1 MIDMKKQTKLSIQ
14 WFYTILERGECDI
27 MDFKEQLEDKTA
39 FGKSQKNFSP
49 KYDETARDVVAFANN
64 KGGFLFIGIVDGTK
78 EINKEFVFNN
88 EKVFDLIHQIQ
99 DRTEPTI
106 TLIPHKI
113 NVEGKDLLVLEV
125 PFSTQLHRT
134 SRGEFLIRSN
144 DGNRPIEPY
153 EMATIMSEKGL
164 IVYDQKTWRISGE
177 WLDEKR
183 LSNLRDMIEAK
194 NADSPY
200 LDKSREDLLDSLGM
214 IKDEGNESLPT
225 TTGLL
230 FVGNQ
235 TALRELPFYEVKYIH
250 YFEDGTYKPYE
261 YKGNI
266 IEVAKSCFAQLKAEI
281 KQKEYIFGLF
291 REYVEDYSE
300 IVIRE
305 LLINALAHR
314 SLSRQQIVEI
324 RKYDDGG
331 YLEIESPGTFPEGVT
346 VNNYLRK
353 TNPRNPNVMDILRE
367 IGLAEKAGSGF
378 DKIFT
383 DLLKKGK
390 SLPEPE
396 ETENSVIFRIKS
408 NVVSEKLIELSLL
421 YENQVGKP
429 MKLDELLILS
439 EVVNNKRVKVADLA
453 NIPNMG
459 AYRLQSVI
467 DRLCGLEFIEPSGKT
482 SGLSYILHV
491 GKRKD
496 LDDKIDYVK
505 SKKQEKARQKEAIL
519 RYLDSIPTI
528 NNAEARQLLSLQ
540 EKDRSKVSRL
550 FAELISENEIVQTE
564 ESAANNVKYKR
575 LKG

>member
-1 MIDMKKQTKLSIQ
+1 MKKLTKLSIQ
-14 WFYTILERGECDI
+14 WFYNLLERGECDI
-27 MDFKEQLEDKTA
+27 MDFKEQLEDKMT
-39 FGKSQKNFSP
+39 FGKSLKNFAP

-64 KGGFLFIGIVDGTK
+64 KGGFLFIGIVDDSK
-78 EINKEFVFNN
+78 EINKDFIYDEK
-88 EKVFDLIHQIQ
+88 KVFDLIHQVQ

-113 NVEGKDLLVLEV
+113 NVEGKNLLVLEI

-164 IVYDQKTWRISGE
+164 IVYDQKTWHISGE
-177 WLDEKR
+177 WIDEKR
-183 LSNLRDMIEAK
+183 LSTLVDMIEAK

-200 LDKSREDLLDSLGM
+200 LDKSKADLLDSLGM
-214 IKDEGNESLPT
+214 TKDEDGEPLPT

-230 FVGNQ
+230 FIGNQ
-235 TALRELPFYEVKYIH
+235 TALRELPYYEVKYIH
-250 YFEDGTYKPYE
+250 YFSDGTYKPYE

-266 IEVAKSCFAQLKAEI
+266 VEVAKACFAQLRAEI
-281 KQKEYIFGLF
+281 KQKEYVFGLF

-324 RKYDDGG
+324 RKYDDGRF
-331 YLEIESPGTFPEGVT
+331 LEIESPGTFPEGIT
-346 VNNYLRK
+346 VENYLRK

-390 SLPEPE
+390 SLPKPE
-396 ETENSVIFRIKS
+396 ETDNSVIFRIKAD
-408 NVVSEKLIELSLL
+408 VVSEKLIELSLL
-421 YENQVGKP
+421 YENQVGKG
-429 MKLDELLILS
+429 MKLDELLVLS
-439 EVVNNKRVKVADLA
+439 EIVNHKQIKISELLNKP
-453 NIPNMG
+453 NISH
-459 AYRLQSVI
+459 YRLQSI
-467 DRLCGLEFIEPSGKT
+467 LDKLCDLEFIEPSGKT
-482 SGLSYILHV
+482 SGKSYILHV
-491 GKRKD
+491 SKRKNM
-496 LDDKIDYVK
+496 DDKIEYVK
-505 SKKQEKARQKEAIL
+505 TKKQEKARQKEAIL
-519 RYLDSIPTI
+519 RYLDSIDTI
-528 NNAEARQLLSLQ
+528 NNSEARQLLNLP
-540 EKDRSKVSRL
+540 EKDRAKVSRL
-550 FAELISENEIVQTE
+550 FAELVDENAILKTDD
-564 ESAANNVKYKR
+564 SKANNVKYRRIRK
-575 LKG
+575 

>member
-1 MIDMKKQTKLSIQ
+1 MKKQTKLSIQ

-200 LDKSREDLLDSLGM
+200 LDKSRDDLLDSLGM
-214 IKDEGNESLPT
+214 TKDEGNESLPT

-429 MKLDELLILS
+429 MKLDELLVLS

-467 DRLCGLEFIEPSGKT
+467 DRLCGFEFIEPSGKT

-491 GKRKD
+491 SKRKD

-564 ESAANNVKYKR
+564 GSAANNVKYKR

>member
-1 MIDMKKQTKLSIQ
+1 MKKLTKLSIQ
-14 WFYTILERGECDI
+14 WFYNLLERGECDI
-27 MDFKEQLEDKTA
+27 MDFKEQLEDKMT
-39 FGKSQKNFSP
+39 FGKSLKNFAP

-64 KGGFLFIGIVDGTK
+64 KGGFLFIGIVDDSK
-78 EINKEFVFNN
+78 EINKDFIYDEK
-88 EKVFDLIHQIQ
+88 KVFDLIHQVQ

-113 NVEGKDLLVLEV
+113 NVEGKNLLVLEI

-164 IVYDQKTWRISGE
+164 IVYDQKTWHISGE
-177 WLDEKR
+177 WIDEKR
-183 LSNLRDMIEAK
+183 LSTLVDMIEAK

-200 LDKSREDLLDSLGM
+200 LDKSKEDLLDSLGM
-214 IKDEGNESLPT
+214 TKDEDGEPLPT

-230 FVGNQ
+230 FIGNQ
-235 TALRELPFYEVKYIH
+235 TALRELPYYEVKYIH
-250 YFEDGTYKPYE
+250 YFSDGTYKPYE

-266 IEVAKSCFAQLKAEI
+266 VEVAKACFAQLRAEI
-281 KQKEYIFGLF
+281 KQKEYVFGLF

-324 RKYDDGG
+324 RKYDDGR
-331 YLEIESPGTFPEGVT
+331 YLEIESPGTFPEGIT
-346 VNNYLRK
+346 VENYLRK

-390 SLPEPE
+390 SLPKPE
-396 ETENSVIFRIKS
+396 ETDNSVIFRIKAD
-408 NVVSEKLIELSLL
+408 VVSEKLIELSLL
-421 YENQVGKP
+421 YENQVGKG
-429 MKLDELLILS
+429 MKLDELLVLS
-439 EVVNNKRVKVADLA
+439 EIVNHKQIKISELLNKP
-453 NIPNMG
+453 NISH
-459 AYRLQSVI
+459 YRLQSI
-467 DRLCGLEFIEPSGKT
+467 LDKLCDLEFIEPSGKT
-482 SGLSYILHV
+482 SGKSYILHV
-491 GKRKD
+491 SKRKNM
-496 LDDKIDYVK
+496 DDKIEYVK
-505 SKKQEKARQKEAIL
+505 TKKQEKARQKEAIL
-519 RYLDSIPTI
+519 RCLDSIDTI
-528 NNAEARQLLSLQ
+528 NNSEARQLLNLP
-540 EKDRSKVSRL
+540 EKDRAKVSRL
-550 FAELISENEIVQTE
+550 FAELVDENAILKTDD
-564 ESAANNVKYKR
+564 SKANNVKYRRIRK
-575 LKG
+575 

>member
-1 MIDMKKQTKLSIQ
+1 MKKRTKLSVQ
-14 WFYTILERGECDI
+14 WFYSLLERGECDI
-27 MDFKEQLEDKTA
+27 LDFKEQLNDKTA
-39 FGKSQKNFSP
+39 FGRSLKNFSP
-49 KYDETARDVVAFANN
+49 KYDETAKDVVAFANN

-78 EINKEFVFNN
+78 EINKDFVYNK
-88 EKVFDLIHQIQ
+88 EKVYDLIRQIQ

-144 DGNRPIEPY
+144 DGNRAIEPY

-164 IVYDQKTWRISGE
+164 IVYDQKSWRISGE

-183 LSNLRDMIEAK
+183 LSNLRDMIAAK
-194 NADSPY
+194 NAESPY
-200 LDKSREDLLDSLGM
+200 LNKSLDDFLDSLGM
-214 IKDEGNESLPT
+214 TREEGDETLPT

-235 TALRELPFYEVKYIH
+235 TALRELPFYEVRYIH

-261 YKGNI
+261 FKGNI
-266 IEVAKSCFAQLKAEI
+266 IEVAKACFNQLKAEI

-324 RKYDDGG
+324 RKYDEDG
-331 YLEIESPGTFPEGVT
+331 YLEIESPGRFPEGVT

-353 TNPRNPNVMDILRE
+353 TNPRNPYVMDILRE

-396 ETENSVIFRIKS
+396 ETETSVIFRIKS
-408 NVVSEKLIELSLL
+408 NIVSEKLIELSLL

-429 MKLDELLILS
+429 MKLNELLILS
-439 EVVNNKRVKVADLA
+439 EVVNRKRIKVSDLA
-453 NIPNMG
+453 NMSNMG
-459 AYRLQSVI
+459 VYRVESVI
-467 DRLCGLEFIEPSGKT
+467 ERLCGLEFLEPSGKT
-482 SGLSYILHV
+482 SGLSYILHIS
-491 GKRKD
+491 KRKD
-496 LDDKIDYVK
+496 IDDKIDYVK

-528 NNAEARQLLSLQ
+528 NNTEARQLLSLP

-550 FAELISENEIVQTE
+550 FAELISENEIVQTK
-564 ESAANNVKYKR
+564 ESTVNNVKYKR
-575 LKG
+575 LKE

>member
-1 MIDMKKQTKLSIQ
+1 MKKRTKLSVQ
-14 WFYTILERGECDI
+14 WFYSLLERGECDI
-27 MDFKEQLEDKTA
+27 LDFKEQLNDKTA
-39 FGKSQKNFSP
+39 FGRSLKNFSP
-49 KYDETARDVVAFANN
+49 KYDETAKDVVAFANN

-78 EINKEFVFNN
+78 EINKDFVYNK
-88 EKVFDLIHQIQ
+88 EKVYDLIRQIQ

-144 DGNRPIEPY
+144 DGNRAIEPY

-164 IVYDQKTWRISGE
+164 IVYDQKSWRISGE

-183 LSNLRDMIEAK
+183 LSNLRDMIAAK
-194 NADSPY
+194 NAESPY
-200 LDKSREDLLDSLGM
+200 LNKSLDDFLDSLGM
-214 IKDEGNESLPT
+214 TREEGDETLPT

-235 TALRELPFYEVKYIH
+235 TALRELPFSEVRYIH

-261 YKGNI
+261 FKGNI
-266 IEVAKSCFAQLKAEI
+266 IEVAKACFNQLKAEI

-324 RKYDDGG
+324 RKYDDDG
-331 YLEIESPGTFPEGVT
+331 YLEIESPGRFPEGVT

-353 TNPRNPNVMDILRE
+353 TNPRNPYVMDILRE

-396 ETENSVIFRIKS
+396 ETETSVIFRIKS
-408 NVVSEKLIELSLL
+408 NIVSEKLIELSLL

-429 MKLDELLILS
+429 MKLNELLILS
-439 EVVNNKRVKVADLA
+439 EVVNRKRIKVSDLA

-459 AYRLQSVI
+459 AYRVESVI
-467 DRLCGLEFIEPSGKT
+467 ERLCGLEFLEPSGKT
-482 SGLSYILHV
+482 SGLSYILHIS
-491 GKRKD
+491 KRKD
-496 LDDKIDYVK
+496 IDDKIDYVK
-505 SKKQEKARQKEAIL
+505 SKKQEKTRQKEAIL

-528 NNAEARQLLSLQ
+528 NNTEARQLLSLP

-550 FAELISENEIVQTE
+550 FAELISENEIVQTK
-564 ESAANNVKYKR
+564 ESTVNNVKYKR
-575 LKG
+575 LKE

>member
-1 MIDMKKQTKLSIQ
+1 MKKLTKLSIQ
-14 WFYTILERGECDI
+14 WFYNLLERGECDI
-27 MDFKEQLEDKTA
+27 MDFKEQLEDKMT
-39 FGKSQKNFSP
+39 FGKSLKNFAP

-64 KGGFLFIGIVDGTK
+64 KGGFLFIGIVDDSK
-78 EINKEFVFNN
+78 EINKDFIYDEK
-88 EKVFDLIHQIQ
+88 KVFDLIHQVQ

-113 NVEGKDLLVLEV
+113 NVEGKNLLVLEI

-164 IVYDQKTWRISGE
+164 IVYDQKTWHISGE
-177 WLDEKR
+177 WIDEKR
-183 LSNLRDMIEAK
+183 LSNLVDMIEAK

-200 LDKSREDLLDSLGM
+200 LDKSKEDLLDSLGM
-214 IKDEGNESLPT
+214 TKDEDGEPLPT

-230 FVGNQ
+230 FIGNQ
-235 TALRELPFYEVKYIH
+235 TALRELPYYEVKYIH
-250 YFEDGTYKPYE
+250 YFSDGTYKPYE

-266 IEVAKSCFAQLKAEI
+266 VEVAKACFAQLRAEI
-281 KQKEYIFGLF
+281 KQKEYVFGLF

-324 RKYDDGG
+324 RKYDDGR
-331 YLEIESPGTFPEGVT
+331 YLEIESPGTFPEGIT
-346 VNNYLRK
+346 VENYLRK

-390 SLPEPE
+390 SLPKPE
-396 ETENSVIFRIKS
+396 ETDNSVIFRIKAD
-408 NVVSEKLIELSLL
+408 VVSEKLIELSLL
-421 YENQVGKP
+421 YENQVGKG
-429 MKLDELLILS
+429 MKLDELLVLS
-439 EVVNNKRVKVADLA
+439 EIVNHKQIKISELLNK
-453 NIPNMG
+453 PNFSH
-459 AYRLQSVI
+459 YSLQSI
-467 DRLCGLEFIEPSGKT
+467 LDKLCDLEFIEPSGKT
-482 SGLSYILHV
+482 SGKSYILHV
-491 GKRKD
+491 SKRKNM
-496 LDDKIDYVK
+496 DDKIEYVK
-505 SKKQEKARQKEAIL
+505 TKKQEKARQKEAIL
-519 RYLDSIPTI
+519 RYLDSIDTI
-528 NNAEARQLLSLQ
+528 NNSEARQLLNLP
-540 EKDRSKVSRL
+540 EKDRAKVSRL
-550 FAELISENEIVQTE
+550 FAELVDENAILKTDD
-564 ESAANNVKYKR
+564 SKANNVKYRRIRK
-575 LKG
+575 

>member
-1 MIDMKKQTKLSIQ
+1 MKKLTKLSIQ
-14 WFYTILERGECDI
+14 WFYNLLERGECDI
-27 MDFKEQLEDKTA
+27 IDFKEQLEDKMS
-39 FGKSQKNFSP
+39 FGKSLKNFAP

-64 KGGFLFIGIVDGTK
+64 KGGFLFIGIVDGSK
-78 EINKEFVFNN
+78 EVNQDFVYSND
-88 EKVFDLIHQIQ
+88 KVFDLIHQVQ

-113 NVEGKDLLVLEV
+113 NVEGKDLLVLEI

-144 DGNRPIEPY
+144 DGNRAIEPY

-164 IVYDQKTWRISGE
+164 IVYDQKIWHISGE

-183 LSNLRDMIEAK
+183 LSQLRDMIEAK
-194 NADSPY
+194 NANSPY
-200 LDKSREDLLDSLGM
+200 LDKTQEDLLDSLGM
-214 IKDEGNESLPT
+214 TKDEGGETLPT

-250 YFEDGTYKPYE
+250 YFADGTYKPYE

-266 IEVAKSCFAQLKAEI
+266 IEVAKACFAQLKAEI
-281 KQKEYIFGLF
+281 KQKEYVFGLF

-324 RKYDDGG
+324 RKYDDGN
-331 YLEIESPGTFPEGVT
+331 YLEIESPGTFPEGIT
-346 VNNYLRK
+346 INNYLRK

-396 ETENSVIFRIKS
+396 ETESSVIFRIKAD
-408 NVVSEKLIELSLL
+408 VVSEKLIELSLL
-421 YENQVGKP
+421 YENQTGKA
-429 MKLDELLILS
+429 MKLDELLVLS
-439 EVVNNKRVKVADLA
+439 EVVKHKNVKVSELSNMQ
-453 NIPNMG
+453 NISN
-459 AYRLQSVI
+459 YRLQSI
-467 DRLCGLEFIEPSGKT
+467 LDKLCNLEFLETSGKT

-491 GKRKD
+491 SKRKNMN
-496 LDDKIDYVK
+496 DKIEYVNT
-505 SKKQEKARQKEAIL
+505 KKQEKARQKEAIL
-519 RYLDSIPTI
+519 RYLDSIQTI
-528 NNAEARQLLSLQ
+528 NNTEARQLLKLSDR
-540 EKDRSKVSRL
+540 ERSKVSRL
-550 FAELISENEIVQTE
+550 FAELVSEKEISQTE
-564 ESAANNVKYKR
+564 DSVANNVKYRR
-575 LKG
+575 LRK

>member
-1 MIDMKKQTKLSIQ
+1 MKKQTKLSIQ

-78 EINKEFVFNN
+78 EINKDFVYNN

-214 IKDEGNESLPT
+214 TKDEGNESLPT

-429 MKLDELLILS
+429 MKLDELLVLS

>member
-1 MIDMKKQTKLSIQ
+1 MKKRTKLSVQ
-14 WFYTILERGECDI
+14 WFYSLLERGECDI
-27 MDFKEQLEDKTA
+27 LDFKEQLNDKTA
-39 FGKSQKNFSP
+39 FGRSLKNFSP
-49 KYDETARDVVAFANN
+49 KYDETAKDVVAFANN

-78 EINKEFVFNN
+78 EINKDFVYNK
-88 EKVFDLIHQIQ
+88 EKVYDLIRQIQ

-144 DGNRPIEPY
+144 DGNRAIEPY

-164 IVYDQKTWRISGE
+164 IVYDQKSWRISGE

-183 LSNLRDMIEAK
+183 LYNLRDMIAAK
-194 NADSPY
+194 NAESPY
-200 LDKSREDLLDSLGM
+200 LNKSLDDFLDSLGM
-214 IKDEGNESLPT
+214 TREEGDETLPT

-235 TALRELPFYEVKYIH
+235 TALRELPFYEVRYIH

-261 YKGNI
+261 FKGNI
-266 IEVAKSCFAQLKAEI
+266 IEVAKACFNQLKAEI

-324 RKYDDGG
+324 RKYDEDG
-331 YLEIESPGTFPEGVT
+331 YLEIESPGRFPEGVT

-353 TNPRNPNVMDILRE
+353 TNPRNPYVMDILRE

-396 ETENSVIFRIKS
+396 ETETSVIFRIKS
-408 NVVSEKLIELSLL
+408 NIVSEKLIELSLL

-429 MKLDELLILS
+429 MKLNELLILS
-439 EVVNNKRVKVADLA
+439 EVVNRKRIKVSDLA

-459 AYRLQSVI
+459 AYRVESVI
-467 DRLCGLEFIEPSGKT
+467 ERLCGLEFLEPSGKT
-482 SGLSYILHV
+482 SGLSYILHIS
-491 GKRKD
+491 KRKD
-496 LDDKIDYVK
+496 IDDKIDYVK

-528 NNAEARQLLSLQ
+528 NNTEARQLLSLS

-550 FAELISENEIVQTE
+550 FAELISENEIVQTK
-564 ESAANNVKYKR
+564 ESTVNNVKYKR
-575 LKG
+575 LKE

>member
-1 MIDMKKQTKLSIQ
+1 MKKSTKLSMQ
-14 WFYTILERGECDI
+14 WFYNLLERGECDI
-27 MDFKEQLEDKTA
+27 MDFKEQLEDKMS
-39 FGKSQKNFSP
+39 FGKSLKNFAP

-64 KGGFLFIGIVDGTK
+64 KGGFLFIGIVDGSK
-78 EINKEFVFNN
+78 EVNQSFVYSND
-88 EKVFDLIHQIQ
+88 KVFDLIHQVQ

-113 NVEGKDLLVLEV
+113 NVEGKDLLVLEI

-144 DGNRPIEPY
+144 DGNRAIEPY

-164 IVYDQKTWRISGE
+164 IVYDQKIWHISGE

-183 LSNLRDMIEAK
+183 LSQLRDMIEAK
-194 NADSPY
+194 NANSPY
-200 LDKSREDLLDSLGM
+200 LDKTQEGLLDSLGM
-214 IKDEGNESLPT
+214 TKDEGSETLPT

-250 YFEDGTYKPYE
+250 YFADGTYKPYE

-266 IEVAKSCFAQLKAEI
+266 IEVAKACFAQLKAEI
-281 KQKEYIFGLF
+281 KQKEYVFGLF

-324 RKYDDGG
+324 RKYDDGN
-331 YLEIESPGTFPEGVT
+331 YLEIESPGTFPEGIT
-346 VNNYLRK
+346 INNYLRK

-390 SLPEPE
+390 SLPKPE
-396 ETENSVIFRIKS
+396 ETDNSVIFRIKAD
-408 NVVSEKLIELSLL
+408 VVSEKLIELSLL
-421 YENQVGKP
+421 YENQTGKA
-429 MKLDELLILS
+429 MKLDELLVLS
-439 EVVNNKRVKVADLA
+439 EVVKHKHVKISELS
-453 NIPNMG
+453 NMQNVSN
-459 AYRLQSVI
+459 YRLQSI
-467 DRLCGLEFIEPSGKT
+467 LDKLCNLEFLETSGKT

-491 GKRKD
+491 SKRKNTN
-496 LDDKIDYVK
+496 DKIEYVNT
-505 SKKQEKARQKEAIL
+505 KKQEKARQKEAIL
-519 RYLDSIPTI
+519 RYLDSIQTI
-528 NNAEARQLLSLQ
+528 NNTEARQLLKLSDR
-540 EKDRSKVSRL
+540 ERSKVSRL
-550 FAELISENEIVQTE
+550 FAELVSEKEISKTE
-564 ESAANNVKYKR
+564 DSVANNVKYRRFQK
-575 LKG
+575 

>member
-1 MIDMKKQTKLSIQ
+1 MKKSTKLSMQ
-14 WFYTILERGECDI
+14 WFYNLLERGECDI
-27 MDFKEQLEDKTA
+27 MDFKEQLEDKMS
-39 FGKSQKNFSP
+39 FGKSLKNFAP

-64 KGGFLFIGIVDGTK
+64 KGGFLFIGIVDGSK
-78 EINKEFVFNN
+78 EVNQSFVYSND
-88 EKVFDLIHQIQ
+88 KVFDLIHQVQ

-113 NVEGKDLLVLEV
+113 NVEGKDLLVLEI

-144 DGNRPIEPY
+144 DGNRAIEPY

-164 IVYDQKTWRISGE
+164 IVYDQKIWHISGE

-183 LSNLRDMIEAK
+183 LSQLRDMIEAK
-194 NADSPY
+194 NANSPY
-200 LDKSREDLLDSLGM
+200 LDKTQEDLLDSLGM
-214 IKDEGNESLPT
+214 TKDEGSETLPT

-250 YFEDGTYKPYE
+250 YFADGTYKPYE

-266 IEVAKSCFAQLKAEI
+266 IEVAKACFAQLKAEI
-281 KQKEYIFGLF
+281 KQKEYVFGLF

-324 RKYDDGG
+324 RKYDDGN
-331 YLEIESPGTFPEGVT
+331 YLEIESPGTFPEGIT
-346 VNNYLRK
+346 INNYLRK

-390 SLPEPE
+390 SLPKPE
-396 ETENSVIFRIKS
+396 ETDNSVIFRIKAD
-408 NVVSEKLIELSLL
+408 VVSEKLIELSLL
-421 YENQVGKP
+421 YENQTGKA
-429 MKLDELLILS
+429 MKLDELRGLS
-439 EVVNNKRVKVADLA
+439 EVVKHKHVKISELS
-453 NIPNMG
+453 NMQNVSN
-459 AYRLQSVI
+459 YRLQSI
-467 DRLCGLEFIEPSGKT
+467 LDKLCNLEFLETSGKT

-491 GKRKD
+491 SKRKNTN
-496 LDDKIDYVK
+496 DKIEYVNT
-505 SKKQEKARQKEAIL
+505 KKQEKARQKEAIL
-519 RYLDSIPTI
+519 RYLDSIQTI
-528 NNAEARQLLSLQ
+528 NNTEARQLLKLSDR
-540 EKDRSKVSRL
+540 ERSKVSRL
-550 FAELISENEIVQTE
+550 FAELVSEKEISKTE
-564 ESAANNVKYKR
+564 DSVANNVKYRRFQK
-575 LKG
+575 

>member
-1 MIDMKKQTKLSIQ
+1 MKKLTKLSIQ
-14 WFYTILERGECDI
+14 WFYNLLERGECDI
-27 MDFKEQLEDKTA
+27 IDFKEQLEDKMS
-39 FGKSQKNFSP
+39 FGKSLKNFAP

-64 KGGFLFIGIVDGTK
+64 KGGFLFIGIVDGSK
-78 EINKEFVFNN
+78 EVNQDFVYSND
-88 EKVFDLIHQIQ
+88 KVFDLIHQVQ

-113 NVEGKDLLVLEV
+113 NVEGKDLLVLEI

-144 DGNRPIEPY
+144 DGNRAIEPY

-164 IVYDQKTWRISGE
+164 IVYDQKIWHISGE

-183 LSNLRDMIEAK
+183 LSQLRDMIEAK
-194 NADSPY
+194 NANSPY
-200 LDKSREDLLDSLGM
+200 LDKTQEDLLDSLGM
-214 IKDEGNESLPT
+214 TKDEGGETLPT

-250 YFEDGTYKPYE
+250 YFADGTYKPYE

-266 IEVAKSCFAQLKAEI
+266 IEVAKACFAQLKAEI
-281 KQKEYIFGLF
+281 KQKEYVFGLF

-324 RKYDDGG
+324 RKFDDGN
-331 YLEIESPGTFPEGVT
+331 YLEIESPGTFPEGIT
-346 VNNYLRK
+346 INNYLRK

-396 ETENSVIFRIKS
+396 ETESSVIFRIKAD
-408 NVVSEKLIELSLL
+408 VVSEKLIELSLL
-421 YENQVGKP
+421 YENQTGKA
-429 MKLDELLILS
+429 MKLDELLVLS
-439 EVVNNKRVKVADLA
+439 EVVKHKNVKVSELSNMQ
-453 NIPNMG
+453 NISN
-459 AYRLQSVI
+459 YRLQSI
-467 DRLCGLEFIEPSGKT
+467 LDKLCNLEFLETSGKT

-491 GKRKD
+491 SKRKNMN
-496 LDDKIDYVK
+496 DKIEYVNT
-505 SKKQEKARQKEAIL
+505 KKQEKARQKEAIL
-519 RYLDSIPTI
+519 RYLDSIQTI
-528 NNAEARQLLSLQ
+528 NNTEARQLLKLSDR
-540 EKDRSKVSRL
+540 ERSKVSRL
-550 FAELISENEIVQTE
+550 FAELVSEKEISQTE
-564 ESAANNVKYKR
+564 DSVANNVKYRR
-575 LKG
+575 LRK

>member
-1 MIDMKKQTKLSIQ
+1 
-14 WFYTILERGECDI
+14 
-27 MDFKEQLEDKTA
+27 MDFKEQLEDKMS
-39 FGKSQKNFSP
+39 FGKSLKNFAP

-64 KGGFLFIGIVDGTK
+64 KGGFLFIGIVDGSK
-78 EINKEFVFNN
+78 EVNQSFVYSND
-88 EKVFDLIHQIQ
+88 KVFDLIHQVQ

-113 NVEGKDLLVLEV
+113 NVEGKDLLVLEI

-144 DGNRPIEPY
+144 DGNRAIEPY

-164 IVYDQKTWRISGE
+164 IVYDQKIWHISGE

-183 LSNLRDMIEAK
+183 LSQLRDMIEAK
-194 NADSPY
+194 NANSPY
-200 LDKSREDLLDSLGM
+200 LDKTQEDLLDSLGM
-214 IKDEGNESLPT
+214 TKDEGSETLPT

-250 YFEDGTYKPYE
+250 YFADGTYKPYE

-266 IEVAKSCFAQLKAEI
+266 IEVAKACFAQLKAEI
-281 KQKEYIFGLF
+281 KQKEYVFGLF

-324 RKYDDGG
+324 RKYDDGN
-331 YLEIESPGTFPEGVT
+331 YLEIESPGTFPEGIT
-346 VNNYLRK
+346 INNYLRK

-390 SLPEPE
+390 SLPKPE
-396 ETENSVIFRIKS
+396 ETDNSVIFRIKAD
-408 NVVSEKLIELSLL
+408 VVSEKLIELSLL
-421 YENQVGKP
+421 YENQTGKA
-429 MKLDELLILS
+429 MKLDELLVLS
-439 EVVNNKRVKVADLA
+439 EVVKHKHVKISELS
-453 NIPNMG
+453 NMQNVSN
-459 AYRLQSVI
+459 YRLQSI
-467 DRLCGLEFIEPSGKT
+467 LDKLCNLEFLETSGKT

-491 GKRKD
+491 SKRKNTN
-496 LDDKIDYVK
+496 DKIEYVNT
-505 SKKQEKARQKEAIL
+505 KKQEKARQKEAIL
-519 RYLDSIPTI
+519 RYLDSIQTI
-528 NNAEARQLLSLQ
+528 NNTEARQLLKLSDR
-540 EKDRSKVSRL
+540 ERSKVSRL
-550 FAELISENEIVQTE
+550 FAELVSEKEISKTE
-564 ESAANNVKYKR
+564 DSVANNVKYRRFQK
-575 LKG
+575 